1 MKKQITIDSAKQQID
16 ELKKKIEL
24 SQTERFEITKQIKK
38 LNQKY
43 RELGAISSMSED
55 EIDRLEIFIRNQS
68 TPSSNKNE
76 EDL

>member
-1 MKKQITIDSAKQQID
+1 MKKQITIDSAKKQID

-24 SQTERFEITKQIKK
+24 AQTERFEITKQIQK

-43 RELGAISSMSED
+43 RELGAISSISED

-68 TPSSNKNE
+68 APSSNKNE